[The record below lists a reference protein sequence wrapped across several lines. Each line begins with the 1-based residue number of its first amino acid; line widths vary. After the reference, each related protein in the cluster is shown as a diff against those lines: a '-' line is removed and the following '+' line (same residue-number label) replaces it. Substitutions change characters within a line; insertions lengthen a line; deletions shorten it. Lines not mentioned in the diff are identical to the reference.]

1 MSETGEHTER
11 GAGDPRRAPRG
22 ASEPTPSGEGPVP
35 SRVVLEG
42 LPPARPLGRTLLR
55 WALFVAIGL
64 ANAGVVALVAGYL
77 YFSRGVP
84 EIPTLEEYRPP
95 IVTEMISAD
104 GQIAGEF
111 FEERRKV
118 VPYERIPKQLV
129 QAFVA
134 SEDQHFFDHAGV
146 DWLGTLRAAV
156 NTYVLR
162 RKIQGG
168 STLTQ
173 QTAKAILIS
182 TEGFEAGTKRSLE
195 RKLREFILSKR
206 LERAFTKEQILWMY
220 LNGVYLGHHS
230 YGVQAAAENYYRK
243 NVEDLSLEEAALI
256 AGLPQAPSRYSPF
269 SHPEAAKERRR
280 YVLRRMFEE
289 GTITAE
295 ERARASQA
303 EVKVFGVDDV
313 FRETAPFYVETVR
326 RQIVDRYGN
335 ERLLHGGLRVEM
347 GMDLEKQRAAQAAML
362 KGLMEVDHRQG
373 FYGPVA
379 HVAGDER
386 KALEDRLTRAW
397 PKGGLRVGD
406 YCVGIVSRV
415 DDKAGVAEVR
425 VGENAGLLPLAG
437 MRWARRP
444 NPEVRYSDA
453 LIARVSTALKAGDVV
468 VLRRVERK
476 ELVAREVAIGA
487 ARAARDVPQADFLFT
502 LEQDPKLQ
510 GALVSV
516 DPWSGY
522 ALAMV
527 GGYDFDASEFNR
539 AFQACRQPG
548 SAFKPIVYS
557 AAIEKL
563 DFTPATILTDAPL
576 VFRDEDN
583 SWKPQNYGEDF
594 KGDVTLRTALV
605 NSMNIPAVKTA
616 EALANKFGI
625 QVLADWA
632 KGLGISTPVKL
643 ELGSALGSSCVNL
656 WELTNVYAL
665 FARFGEKRPS
675 TFVKRVL
682 DRDGNVLED
691 HADWRDAWVPLESR
705 LAAGF
710 AEVTRPR
717 ARAMDEKTAYIM
729 VRLMREVA
737 TVGTGA
743 RAAALGKPAA
753 GKTGTT
759 NDSFDTWF
767 MGFTHDLATGVW
779 LGYDVNVTPL
789 GRYETG
795 GHAALPIWLDYT
807 KAALAGREQ
816 PEFVAPEGIVDV
828 KIDPETGMPVPEA
841 ARGVLEPFKKGTE
854 PALPVEGEQKVE
866 VKDLFSQ

>member
-1 MSETGEHTER
+1 MTES
-11 GAGDPRRAPRG
+11 G
-22 ASEPTPSGEGPVP
+22 GEGQRPP
-35 SRVVLEG
+35 EEIQARVVLEG
-42 LPPARPLGRTLLR
+42 LPPRAPPARRVLR
-55 WALFVAIGL
+55 WALFAAIG
-64 ANAGVVALVAGYL
+64 AVNAGLVLAVAGYL
-77 YFSRGVP
+77 HFSRGLP
-84 EIPTLEEYRPP
+84 EIPTLDRYRPP

-118 VPYERIPKQLV
+118 VPYARIPKRVV

-134 SEDQHFFDHAGV
+134 SEDQHFFGHAGV

-162 RKIQGG
+162 RKVQGG

-182 TEGFEAGTKRSLE
+182 AEGFAAGTRKSLD
-195 RKLREFILSKR
+195 RKIREFILAKR

-243 NVEDLSLEEAALI
+243 NVEDLTLEEAALI

-269 SHPEAAKERRR
+269 SRPESAKERRR
-280 YVLRRMFEE
+280 YVLRRMHEE
-289 GTITAE
+289 GMITAD
-295 ERARASQA
+295 ERTRAAEA

-313 FRETAPFYVETVR
+313 FRETAPFYVEHSR
-326 RQIVDRYGN
+326 RYVVDRYGN
-335 ERLLHGGLRVEM
+335 ERLLDDGLRVELA
-347 GMDLEKQRAAQAAML
+347 MDLEKQRAAQAAL
-362 KGLMEVDHRQG
+362 LRGLMEVDHRQG
-373 FYGPVA
+373 YNGPVA
-379 HVAGDER
+379 RVAGEER
-386 KALEDRLTRAW
+386 SALAARLARAW
-397 PKGGLRVGD
+397 PAGSIAVGD
-406 YCVGIVSRV
+406 YVVGIVAKA
-415 DDKAGVAEVR
+415 DDKLGQAEVE
-425 VGENAGLLPLAG
+425 VGAARGLLPISG
-437 MRWARRP
+437 MRWARKP
-444 NPEVRYSDA
+444 NPEVYYPDA
-453 LIARVSTALKAGDVV
+453 LIARPSTAVKAGDVV
-468 VLRRVERK
+468 LLRRVTRDELVRREK
-476 ELVAREVAIGA
+476 ELGSGRPK
-487 ARAARDVPQADFLFT
+487 DVPEAELLFS

-522 ALAMV
+522 VVAMV
-527 GGYDFDASEFNR
+527 GGYDFEASEFNR

-563 DFTPATILTDAPL
+563 DFTPATILTDAPI
-576 VFRDEDN
+576 VFRDEEN
-583 SWKPQNYGEDF
+583 SWKPKNYGEDF

-616 EALANKFGI
+616 EALAAKFGM

-632 KGLGISTPVKL
+632 KGLGLTTPVKL
-643 ELGSALGSSCVNL
+643 ELGTALGSSCVNL

-665 FARFGEKRPS
+665 FARYGEKRPS
-675 TFVKRVL
+675 GFVKRVL

-691 HADWRDAWVPLESR
+691 HSDWRDPWVPLEAR

-710 AEVTRPR
+710 AAVTRPR
-717 ARAMDEKTAYIM
+717 ERAMDEKTAYIM

-779 LGYDVNVTPL
+779 LGYDVNLTPL

-795 GHAALPIWLDYT
+795 GHAALPIWLDYM
-807 KAALAGREQ
+807 KVALSGREQ
-816 PEFVAPEGIVDV
+816 PEFVAPAGIVEV
-828 KIDPETGMPVPEA
+828 KIDPETGKPVPPS
-841 ARGVLEPFKKGTE
+841 ARGVTEPFKEGTE
-854 PALPVEGEQKVE
+854 PAAAEEGEEKVE
-866 VKDLFSQ
+866 VKDLFMQ

>member
-1 MSETGEHTER
+1 MTE
-11 GAGDPRRAPRG
+11 
-22 ASEPTPSGEGPVP
+22 SGKPGQRPAEEVP

-42 LPPARPLGRTLLR
+42 LPPRAPLRRRVLR
-55 WALFVAIGL
+55 WATFAALGL
-64 ANAGVVALVAGYL
+64 VNAAVVAVVAGYL
-77 YFSRGVP
+77 YFSRGLP
-84 EIPTLEEYRPP
+84 EIPTLDRYRPP
-95 IVTEMISAD
+95 IITEMISAD

-111 FEERRKV
+111 FEERRKL
-118 VPYERIPKQLV
+118 VPYARIPARVL
-129 QAFVA
+129 QAFIA
-134 SEDQHFFDHAGV
+134 SEDQHFFDHSGV

-162 RKIQGG
+162 RKVQGG

-182 TEGFEAGTKRSLE
+182 SEGFAAGTRKSLD
-195 RKLREFILSKR
+195 RKIREFILAKR
-206 LERAFTKEQILWMY
+206 LERAFAKEQILWMY

-243 NVEDLSLEEAALI
+243 NVEDLTLEEAALI

-269 SHPEAAKERRR
+269 SRPEAAKERRR
-280 YVLRRMFEE
+280 YVLRRMHEE
-289 GTITAE
+289 GMITAE
-295 ERARASQA
+295 ERERAA
-303 EVKVFGVDDV
+303 EAVVKVYGVDDV
-313 FRETAPFYVETVR
+313 FRETAPFYVEHAR
-326 RQIVDRYGN
+326 RYVVDRYGN
-335 ERLLHGGLRVEM
+335 ERLLGDGLRVELA
-347 GMDLEKQRAAQAAML
+347 MDLEKQRAAQAAL
-362 KGLMEVDHRQG
+362 LRGLMEVDHRQG
-373 FYGPVA
+373 YGGPVA
-379 HVAGDER
+379 RVAGDER
-386 KALEDRLTRAW
+386 RALADRLARAW
-397 PKGGLRVGD
+397 PKGSIAVGD
-406 YCVGIVSRV
+406 YVVGMVARV
-415 DDKAGVAEVR
+415 DDEGGAAEVE
-425 VGENAGLLPLAG
+425 VGEARGLLPISG

-444 NPEVRYSDA
+444 NPVVSYSDS
-453 LIARVSTALKAGDVV
+453 LISRPSTAVKAGDVV
-468 VLRRVERK
+468 LLRRTTREQLARRER
-476 ELVAREVAIGA
+476 ELGVGRPK
-487 ARAARDVPQADFLFT
+487 DVPEADLLFS

-522 ALAMV
+522 VVAMV
-527 GGYDFDASEFNR
+527 GGYDFEASEFNR

-563 DFTPATILTDAPL
+563 DFTPATILTDAPI
-576 VFRDEDN
+576 VFRDDET
-583 SWKPQNYGEDF
+583 SWKPKNYGEDF

-616 EALANKFGI
+616 EALAAKFGM
-625 QVLADWA
+625 QVIADWS
-632 KGLGISTPVKL
+632 KGLGLTTPVKL
-643 ELGSALGSSCVNL
+643 ELGTALGSSCVNL

-665 FARFGEKRPS
+665 FARYGEKRPS
-675 TFVKRVL
+675 GFVKRVL

-691 HADWRDAWVPLESR
+691 HSDWRDPWVPLEAR
-705 LAAGF
+705 LAAGY

-717 ARAMDEKTAYIM
+717 ERAMDERTAYIM

-743 RAAALGKPAA
+743 RASALGKPAA

-795 GHAALPIWLDYT
+795 GHAALPVWLDYM
-807 KAALAGREQ
+807 KAALAGRRQ
-816 PEFVAPEGIVDV
+816 PEFAAPSGIVEV
-828 KIDPETGMPVPEA
+828 RIDPDTGKRVRGS
-841 ARGVLEPFKKGTE
+841 ARGVSEPFKEGTQPTAAE
-854 PALPVEGEQKVE
+854 DGDAKVE
-866 VKDLFSQ
+866 VKDLFMD

>member
-1 MSETGEHTER
+1 MNDFTEPGR
-11 GAGDPRRAPRG
+11 EARAP
-22 ASEPTPSGEGPVP
+22 AVP
-35 SRVVLEG
+35 SRVVLDG
-42 LPPARPLGRTLLR
+42 MPPRSRLSRRFLR
-55 WALFVAIGL
+55 WTLFLGIGVVNAAL
-64 ANAGVVALVAGYL
+64 VALVASYL
-77 YFSRGVP
+77 YFSRGLP
-84 EIPTLEEYRPP
+84 EIPTLDQYRPP

-118 VPYERIPKQLV
+118 VPYERIPKKLV

-134 SEDQHFFDHAGV
+134 SEDQHFFEHGGV
-146 DWLGTLRAAV
+146 DWLGTVRAAV
-156 NTYVLR
+156 NTFVLR

-168 STLTQ
+168 STVTQ

-182 TEGFEAGTKRSLE
+182 SEGFEAGTKKNLG
-195 RKLREFILSKR
+195 RKVREFILSKR
-206 LERAFTKEQILWMY
+206 LERAFSKEQILWMY

-243 NVEDLSLEEAALI
+243 NVEDLTLEEAALI

-269 SHPEAAKERRR
+269 SRPELAKERRR
-280 YVLRRMFEE
+280 YVLRRMNEE
-289 GTITAE
+289 GMITAE
-295 ERARASQA
+295 ERARASDA

-313 FRETAPFYVETVR
+313 FRETSPFYVETVR

-335 ERLLHGGLRVEM
+335 DRLLHEGLRVEM
-347 GMDLEKQRAAQAAML
+347 AMDLEKQRAAQAAML
-362 KGLMEVDHRQG
+362 RGLMEVDHRQG
-373 FYGPVA
+373 YQGPVTK
-379 HVAGDER
+379 VSGDER
-386 KALEDRLTRAW
+386 KALQARLAKAW
-397 PKGGLRVGD
+397 PKGEIAVGG
-406 YCVGIVSRV
+406 YAVGIATRV
-415 DDKAGVAEVR
+415 DDKAGIVEVA
-425 VGENAGLLPLAG
+425 VGDNKGILPIAG

-444 NPEVRYSDA
+444 NPEVYYPDA
-453 LIARVSTALKAGDVV
+453 LIARPSTALHEGDVV
-468 VLRRVERK
+468 LLQRVTRDDLAKRER
-476 ELVAREVAIGA
+476 ELASGKPK
-487 ARAARDVPQADFLFT
+487 DVPQADLLFS

-522 ALAMV
+522 VLAMV
-527 GGYDFDASEFNR
+527 GGYDFEASEFNR

-548 SAFKPIVYS
+548 SAFKPVVYS

-576 VFRDEDN
+576 VFRDEEN

-605 NSMNIPAVKTA
+605 NSMNIPAVKAA
-616 EALANKFGI
+616 EALVNKFGI
-625 QVLADWA
+625 GILGEWA
-632 KGLGISTPVKL
+632 KGLGLTTPVKP
-643 ELGSALGSSCVNL
+643 ELGSALGSSCVSL

-665 FARFGEKRPS
+665 FARYGEKRPS
-675 TFVKRVL
+675 TFVKRVI
-682 DRDGNVLED
+682 DRDGDVLED
-691 HADWRDAWVPLESR
+691 HSDWRDPWVPLETR

-710 AEVTRPR
+710 AEVTTPR
-717 ARAMDEKTAYIM
+717 ERAMDPKTAYIL
-729 VRLMREVA
+729 VRLLREVA

-779 LGYDVNVTPL
+779 LGYDVNQTPL

-795 GHAALPIWLDYT
+795 GRAALPIWLDFS
-807 KAALAGREQ
+807 KAALDGRQQ
-816 PEFVAPEGIVDV
+816 PEFVAPEGIVEV
-828 KIDPETGMPVPEA
+828 KIDPQTGKPVPEQG
-841 ARGVLEPFKKGTE
+841 RGVMEPFKQGTQ
-854 PALPVEGEQKVE
+854 PALAAETERKVD
-866 VKDLFSQ
+866 VKDLFMQ